1 MSESI
6 EKTIDISRIL
16 KSKMGTK
23 AKFVPSF
30 LVSWLK
36 KTVHEDEVNR
46 FLWESRHLQGTE
58 WLTECVKYLKM
69 NIQLEGVENL
79 PDKKVKEA
87 KETKASL
94 KPQDSQDSDD
104 TKEPAEEEEHEES
117 LKEAIAKQAIEDEA
131 PLSSSFTLR
140 KILGGDILTAQVIRR
155 QIWLIVLVVFFI
167 IIYIS
172 NRYSIQ
178 QDMIEIDQLQEEL
191 QNAKYKAL
199 SSSSQITERSRE
211 SNVLKMLQNNKDSVL
226 HIATQ
231 PPYIINVPENE

>member
-1 MSESI
+1 MINDKDINISEKPI
-6 EKTIDISRIL
+6 AEEKAQASQEPPKQET
-16 KSKMGTK
+16 
-23 AKFVPSF
+23 PQQ
-30 LVSWLK
+30 
-36 KTVHEDEVNR
+36 EP
-46 FLWESRHLQGTE
+46 Q
-58 WLTECVKYLKM
+58 
-69 NIQLEGVENL
+69 QQ
-79 PDKKVKEA
+79 EA
-87 KETKASL
+87 PQASL
-94 KPQDSQDSDD
+94 K
-104 TKEPAEEEEHEES
+104 EV
-117 LKEAIAKQAIEDEA
+117 IAKQAIEEEA
-131 PLSSSFTLR
+131 SGSSSFTLR
-140 KILGGDILTAQVIRR
+140 KILGGDILTAQIIRR

>member
-1 MSESI
+1 MK
-6 EKTIDISRIL
+6 EKEIKEDQEA
-16 KSKMGTK
+16 KADSKTAETPAPQEPGKK
-23 AKFVPSF
+23 A
-30 LVSWLK
+30 
-36 KTVHEDEVNR
+36 
-46 FLWESRHLQGTE
+46 
-58 WLTECVKYLKM
+58 
-69 NIQLEGVENL
+69 
-79 PDKKVKEA
+79 KEA
-87 KETKASL
+87 KKTKASQ
-94 KPQDSQDSDD
+94 KPQDSDD
-104 TKEPAEEEEHEES
+104 TKEPAEGEEHEES

>member
-1 MSESI
+1 MK
-6 EKTIDISRIL
+6 EKEIREDQEA
-16 KSKMGTK
+16 KADSKTAETPAPQELGKK
-23 AKFVPSF
+23 A
-30 LVSWLK
+30 
-36 KTVHEDEVNR
+36 
-46 FLWESRHLQGTE
+46 
-58 WLTECVKYLKM
+58 
-69 NIQLEGVENL
+69 
-79 PDKKVKEA
+79 KEA
-87 KETKASL
+87 KETKASQ
-94 KPQDSQDSDD
+94 KPQDSDD
-104 TKEPAEEEEHEES
+104 PKEPAEGEEHEES
-117 LKEAIAKQAIEDEA
+117 FKEAIAKQAIEDEA

>member
-1 MSESI
+1 MK
-6 EKTIDISRIL
+6 EKEIKEDQEA
-16 KSKMGTK
+16 KADSKTAETPAPQELGKK
-23 AKFVPSF
+23 A
-30 LVSWLK
+30 
-36 KTVHEDEVNR
+36 
-46 FLWESRHLQGTE
+46 
-58 WLTECVKYLKM
+58 
-69 NIQLEGVENL
+69 
-79 PDKKVKEA
+79 KEA
-87 KETKASL
+87 KETKASQ
-94 KPQDSQDSDD
+94 KPQDSDD
-104 TKEPAEEEEHEES
+104 PKEPAEEEEHEES
-117 LKEAIAKQAIEDEA
+117 FKEAIAKQAIEDEA

>member
-1 MSESI
+1 MK
-6 EKTIDISRIL
+6 EKEIKEDQEA
-16 KSKMGTK
+16 KADSKTAETPAPQELG
-23 AKFVPSF
+23 
-30 LVSWLK
+30 K
-36 KTVHEDEVNR
+36 K
-46 FLWESRHLQGTE
+46 
-58 WLTECVKYLKM
+58 
-69 NIQLEGVENL
+69 
-79 PDKKVKEA
+79 A
-87 KETKASL
+87 KETKASQ

-104 TKEPAEEEEHEES
+104 PKEPAEEKEHEES